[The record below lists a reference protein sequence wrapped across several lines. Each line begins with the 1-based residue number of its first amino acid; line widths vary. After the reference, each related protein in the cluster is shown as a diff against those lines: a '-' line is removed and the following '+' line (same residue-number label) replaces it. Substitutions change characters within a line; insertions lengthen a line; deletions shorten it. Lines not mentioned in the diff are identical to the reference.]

1 MKSMQPMTVSRHV
14 QSVRSVHRRG
24 TYRKSG
30 FVIGRYGNTIRRTRR
45 RRSTLHSLSRP
56 SFSFVS
62 TRFLLSLSR
71 NVSLSPDHCPPTF
84 SSPKKKSA
92 SARISASS
100 STPKT
105 EYHFASRHGAQPADC
120 VPHETLYLAAF
131 VSPTSEKSC
140 REFTYLLPPANAR
153 FPFLF
158 SLSLSLFLRN
168 SATTLDLER
177 TRENIRSCFH
187 LRFDLGEF
195 SGPCEYFY
203 IELASAHVHSHIRKF
218 NSCRSVGMDTRRHQA
233 RPGSVSSPLIRNTV
247 FFTRYGYPVSVPAK
261 SPNNSRNESAGKIGE
276 PVHSSD
282 TRSRLT
288 NEPRPSKRAL

>member
-140 REFTYLLPPANAR
+140 REFTYLLPL
-153 FPFLF
+153 PFSVSLF
-158 SLSLSLFLRN
+158 SLSLSFFEKFRDDVGSRKNKGERSIVFSFAIRSRRILWTVWVFLYRI
-168 SATTLDLER
+168 SFR
-177 TRENIRSCFH
+177 TRSFT
-187 LRFDLGEF
+187 
-195 SGPCEYFY
+195 
-203 IELASAHVHSHIRKF
+203 HSEI
-218 NSCRSVGMDTRRHQA
+218 
-233 RPGSVSSPLIRNTV
+233 
-247 FFTRYGYPVSVPAK
+247 
-261 SPNNSRNESAGKIGE
+261 
-276 PVHSSD
+276 
-282 TRSRLT
+282 
-288 NEPRPSKRAL
+288 